1 MFQKKHFPYI
11 RSYSRI
17 LALQYLYREEFLTSL
32 DKLKINLEQ
41 ASIILDELEIDGFK
55 SNISNY
61 KDLDIKYANEILNG
75 VQTEKNQIDSL
86 IQNFAPSFPLKQ
98 VAIID
103 KSILRICIYEI
114 KFNELNPSIA
124 MDEAIQI
131 AKFFRSDKSAA
142 IKNEEIALVPARNQD
157 FRVGKVR

>member
-1 MFQKKHFPYI
+1 MIQKKHFPYN

-17 LALQYLYREEFLTSL
+17 LALQYLYREEFLTSN

-41 ASIILDELEIDGFK
+41 AAIILDELKIDGFK
-55 SNISNY
+55 SDISNY
-61 KDLDIKYANEILNG
+61 NDLDIKYANEILTG
-75 VQTEKNQIDSL
+75 VQTEKNEIDSL
-86 IQNFAPSFPLKQ
+86 IQDYAPSFPLKQ

-124 MDEAIQI
+124 MDEAIEI
-131 AKFFRSDKSAA
+131 AKVFGSDKSAA
-142 IKNEEIALVPARNQD
+142 FINGVIDSLVQND
-157 FRVGKVR
+157 KI

>member
-1 MFQKKHFPYI
+1 MIQKKHFPYI

-61 KDLDIKYANEILNG
+61 KDLDIGYANEILNG
-75 VQTEKNQIDSL
+75 VQTKKNQIDSL

-103 KSILRICIYEI
+103 KNILRICIYEI
-114 KFNELNPSIA
+114 KFNELKPSIA
-124 MDEAIQI
+124 MDEAIEI
-131 AKFFRSDKSAA
+131 AKIFGSDKSSAF
-142 IKNEEIALVPARNQD
+142 INGVIDSFVQNDKI
-157 FRVGKVR
+157 

>member
-1 MFQKKHFPYI
+1 MIQKKHFPYN

-17 LALQYLYREEFLTSL
+17 LALQYLYREEFLTSN

-41 ASIILDELEIDGFK
+41 AVIILDELKIDGFK
-55 SNISNY
+55 SDISNY
-61 KDLDIKYANEILNG
+61 NDLDIKYANEILTG
-75 VQTEKNQIDSL
+75 VQTEKNEIDSL
-86 IQNFAPSFPLKQ
+86 IQNYAPSFPLKQ

-124 MDEAIQI
+124 MDEAIEI
-131 AKFFRSDKSAA
+131 AKVFGSDKSAA
-142 IKNEEIALVPARNQD
+142 FINGVIDSLVQND
-157 FRVGKVR
+157 KI

>member
-1 MFQKKHFPYI
+1 MIQKKHFPYN

-17 LALQYLYREEFLTSL
+17 LALQYLYREEFLTSN

-41 ASIILDELEIDGFK
+41 AAIILDELKIDGFK
-55 SNISNY
+55 SDILNY
-61 KDLDIKYANEILNG
+61 NDLDIEYANEILNG
-75 VQTEKNQIDSL
+75 VQVEKNEIDSL
-86 IQNFAPSFPLKQ
+86 IQNYAPSFPLKQ

-124 MDEAIQI
+124 MDEAIEI
-131 AKFFRSDKSAA
+131 AKVFGSDKSAA
-142 IKNEEIALVPARNQD
+142 FINGVIDSLVQND
-157 FRVGKVR
+157 KI

>member
-1 MFQKKHFPYI
+1 MIQKKHFPYN

-17 LALQYLYREEFLTSL
+17 LALQYLYREEFLISN

-41 ASIILDELEIDGFK
+41 AAIILDELKIDGFK
-55 SNISNY
+55 SDISNY
-61 KDLDIKYANEILNG
+61 NDLDIKYANEILTG
-75 VQTEKNQIDSL
+75 VHAEKNEIDSL
-86 IQNFAPSFPLKQ
+86 IQNYAPSFPLKQ

-124 MDEAIQI
+124 MDEAIEI
-131 AKFFRSDKSAA
+131 AKVFGSDKSAA
-142 IKNEEIALVPARNQD
+142 FINGVIDSFVQNDKI
-157 FRVGKVR
+157 

>member
-1 MFQKKHFPYI
+1 MIQKKHFPYN

-17 LALQYLYREEFLTSL
+17 LALQYLYREEFLTSN

-41 ASIILDELEIDGFK
+41 AAIILDELKIDGFK
-55 SNISNY
+55 SDISNY
-61 KDLDIKYANEILNG
+61 NDLDIKYANEILTG
-75 VQTEKNQIDSL
+75 VQAKKNEIDSL
-86 IQNFAPSFPLKQ
+86 IQNYAPSFPLKQ

-124 MDEAIQI
+124 MDEAIEI
-131 AKFFRSDKSAA
+131 AKVFGSDKSSAF
-142 IKNEEIALVPARNQD
+142 INGVIDSFVQNDKI
-157 FRVGKVR
+157 

>member
-1 MFQKKHFPYI
+1 MIQKKHFPYN

-17 LALQYLYREEFLTSL
+17 LALQYLYREEFLISN

-41 ASIILDELEIDGFK
+41 AAIILDELKIDGFK
-55 SNISNY
+55 SDISNY
-61 KDLDIKYANEILNG
+61 NDLDIKYANEILTG
-75 VQTEKNQIDSL
+75 VHAEKNEIDSL
-86 IQNFAPSFPLKQ
+86 IQNYAPSFPLKQ

-124 MDEAIQI
+124 MDEAIEI
-131 AKFFRSDKSAA
+131 AKVFGSDKSAA
-142 IKNEEIALVPARNQD
+142 FINGVIDSLVQND
-157 FRVGKVR
+157 KM

>member
-1 MFQKKHFPYI
+1 MFQKKHFPYN

-17 LALQYLYREEFLTSL
+17 LALQYLYREEFLISN

-41 ASIILDELEIDGFK
+41 AAIILDELKIDGFK
-55 SNISNY
+55 SDILNY
-61 KDLDIKYANEILNG
+61 NDLDIKYANEILTG
-75 VQTEKNQIDSL
+75 VQTEKNEIDSL
-86 IQNFAPSFPLKQ
+86 IQNYAPSFPLKQ

-124 MDEAIQI
+124 MDEAIEI
-131 AKFFRSDKSAA
+131 AKVFGSDKSAA
-142 IKNEEIALVPARNQD
+142 FINGVIDSLVQND
-157 FRVGKVR
+157 KI

>member
-1 MFQKKHFPYI
+1 MIQKKHFPYN

-17 LALQYLYREEFLTSL
+17 LALQYLYREEFLISN

-41 ASIILDELEIDGFK
+41 AAIILDELKIDGFK
-55 SNISNY
+55 SDILNY
-61 KDLDIKYANEILNG
+61 NDLDIKYANEILTG
-75 VQTEKNQIDSL
+75 VQTEKNEIDSL
-86 IQNFAPSFPLKQ
+86 IQNYAPSFPLKQ

-124 MDEAIQI
+124 MDEAIEI
-131 AKFFRSDKSAA
+131 AKVFGSDKSAA
-142 IKNEEIALVPARNQD
+142 FINGVIDSLVQND
-157 FRVGKVR
+157 KI

>member
-1 MFQKKHFPYI
+1 MIQKKHFPYN

-17 LALQYLYREEFLTSL
+17 LALQYLYREEFLISN

-41 ASIILDELEIDGFK
+41 AAIILDELKIDGFK
-55 SNISNY
+55 SDISNY
-61 KDLDIKYANEILNG
+61 NDLDIKYANEILTG
-75 VQTEKNQIDSL
+75 VHAEKNEIDSL
-86 IQNFAPSFPLKQ
+86 IQNYAPSFPLKQ

-124 MDEAIQI
+124 MDEAIEI
-131 AKFFRSDKSAA
+131 AKVFGSDKSAA
-142 IKNEEIALVPARNQD
+142 FINGVIDSLVQND
-157 FRVGKVR
+157 KI

>member
-1 MFQKKHFPYI
+1 MIQKKHFPYN

-17 LALQYLYREEFLTSL
+17 LALQYLYREEFLISN

-41 ASIILDELEIDGFK
+41 ATIILDELKIDGFK
-55 SNISNY
+55 SDISNY
-61 KDLDIKYANEILNG
+61 NDLDIKYANEILTG
-75 VQTEKNQIDSL
+75 VHAEKNEIDSL
-86 IQNFAPSFPLKQ
+86 IQNYAPSFPLKQ

-124 MDEAIQI
+124 MDEAIEI
-131 AKFFRSDKSAA
+131 AKVFGSDKSAA
-142 IKNEEIALVPARNQD
+142 FINGVIDSFVQNDKI
-157 FRVGKVR
+157 

>member
-1 MFQKKHFPYI
+1 MIQKKHFPYN

-17 LALQYLYREEFLTSL
+17 LALQYLYREEFLISN

-41 ASIILDELEIDGFK
+41 ATIILDELKIDGFK
-55 SNISNY
+55 SDISNY
-61 KDLDIKYANEILNG
+61 NDLDIKYANEILTG
-75 VQTEKNQIDSL
+75 VKTEKNEIDSL
-86 IQNFAPSFPLKQ
+86 IQNYAPSFPLKQ

-124 MDEAIQI
+124 MDEAIEI
-131 AKFFRSDKSAA
+131 AKVFGSDKSAA
-142 IKNEEIALVPARNQD
+142 FINGVIDSLVQND
-157 FRVGKVR
+157 KI

>member
-1 MFQKKHFPYI
+1 MIQKKHFPYN

-17 LALQYLYREEFLTSL
+17 LALQYLYREEFLTSN

-41 ASIILDELEIDGFK
+41 ASIILDELKIDGFK
-55 SNISNY
+55 SDISNY
-61 KDLDIKYANEILNG
+61 NDLDIKYANEILTG
-75 VQTEKNQIDSL
+75 VQTEKNEIDSL
-86 IQNFAPSFPLKQ
+86 IQDYAPSFPLKQ

-124 MDEAIQI
+124 MDEAIEI
-131 AKFFRSDKSAA
+131 AKVFGSDKSAA
-142 IKNEEIALVPARNQD
+142 FINGVIDSLVQND
-157 FRVGKVR
+157 KI

>member
-1 MFQKKHFPYI
+1 MIQKKHFPYN

-17 LALQYLYREEFLTSL
+17 LALQYLYREEFLTSN

-41 ASIILDELEIDGFK
+41 AAIILDELKIDGFK
-55 SNISNY
+55 SDISNY
-61 KDLDIKYANEILNG
+61 NDLDIKYANEILTG
-75 VQTEKNQIDSL
+75 VQTEKNEIDSL
-86 IQNFAPSFPLKQ
+86 IQNYAPSFPLKQ

-124 MDEAIQI
+124 MDEAIEI
-131 AKFFRSDKSAA
+131 AKVFGTDKSAA
-142 IKNEEIALVPARNQD
+142 FINGVIDSLVQND
-157 FRVGKVR
+157 KI

>member
-1 MFQKKHFPYI
+1 MIQKKHFPYN

-17 LALQYLYREEFLTSL
+17 LALQYLYREEFLISN

-41 ASIILDELEIDGFK
+41 AAIILDELIIDGFK
-55 SNISNY
+55 SDISNY
-61 KDLDIKYANEILNG
+61 NNLDIKYANEILTG
-75 VQTEKNQIDSL
+75 VQTEKNEIDSL
-86 IQNFAPSFPLKQ
+86 IQNYAPSFPLKQ

-124 MDEAIQI
+124 MDEAIEI
-131 AKFFRSDKSAA
+131 AKVFGSDKSAA
-142 IKNEEIALVPARNQD
+142 FINGVIDSLVQND
-157 FRVGKVR
+157 KI

>member
-1 MFQKKHFPYI
+1 MIQKKHFPYN

-17 LALQYLYREEFLTSL
+17 LALQYLYREEFLISN

-41 ASIILDELEIDGFK
+41 AAIILDELKIDGFK
-55 SNISNY
+55 SDIPNY
-61 KDLDIKYANEILNG
+61 NDLDIKYANEILTG
-75 VQTEKNQIDSL
+75 VQTEKNEIDSL
-86 IQNFAPSFPLKQ
+86 IQNYAPSFPLKQ

-124 MDEAIQI
+124 MDEAIEI
-131 AKFFRSDKSAA
+131 AKVFGSDKSAA
-142 IKNEEIALVPARNQD
+142 FINGVIDSLVQND
-157 FRVGKVR
+157 KI